1 MDYYALGITLWELST
16 GKDPFVLENGKRRND
31 AHLLRDTIEG
41 RIADDLLSQ
50 EPILSK
56 SMQHLIRG
64 LLVIDDKKRWGYE
77 EVVRH
82 LNGENVEV
90 AQKEVAAWEYSVEN
104 TVCTT
109 LEQVGTAILNNLESE
124 SLKKEIFR
132 GFLVA
137 FFEDKY
143 PDIAK
148 KMDEIIE
155 ESSSDMNLCL
165 KKIALLLNPSIP
177 YITENGGL
185 EYWYADVPEY
195 IPGFSVGIL
204 GELKATDWLALRMV
218 PTMHFGD
225 RKLVFI
231 ERGSNARVEQYL
243 KSTLLSVP
251 FDLKIS
257 PLRFNNYRPYV
268 VTGLA
273 YDVNLTLSKGGEF
286 LLKRGDT
293 MFEIGFG
300 FDLYYQYFKLI
311 PELKFCF
318 GLDDVHE
325 RTRKDLK
332 DLSMLK
338 YSNAVDRAISRMI
351 TFSLYFE

>member
-1 MDYYALGITLWELST
+1 MKLKSKVIFKAI
-16 GKDPFVLENGKRRND
+16 
-31 AHLLRDTIEG
+31 LLCSI
-41 RIADDLLSQ
+41 
-50 EPILSK
+50 
-56 SMQHLIRG
+56 
-64 LLVIDDKKRWGYE
+64 LLVPCVSSAQERKIQNRPFLDDRVWHY
-77 EVVRH
+77 
-82 LNGENVEV
+82 
-90 AQKEVAAWEYSVEN
+90 
-104 TVCTT
+104 
-109 LEQVGTAILNNLESE
+109 
-124 SLKKEIFR
+124 
-132 GFLVA
+132 GFLVGLHA
-137 FFEDKY
+137 QDLK
-143 PDIAK
+143 
-148 KMDEIIE
+148 IE
-155 ESSSDMNLCL
+155 NNGL
-165 KKIALLLNPSIP
+165 P

-204 GELKATDWLALRMV
+204 GELKVTDWLALRMV